1 MKKVLLGLLLIGSPA
16 LAQTQLVPGD
26 TVKPAAKGAAAR
38 VADVCAPIG
47 KTAKGELVYSMKCN
61 DMPAPPSQA
70 EAAPPRRCRA
80 PSLKCAGAACSAGPM
95 IAGRRPNSFGRNPPV
110 RTGCNGYQER
120 FAANH
125 EKRSMTQLI
134 VRAGDFTF
142 NARFEEQLAPKT
154 VAAFRKAMP
163 FESQAIHVRW
173 SGEGVWMPLG
183 DLDFGVSYENHTSYP
198 APGQIILYPGG
209 ISETE
214 ILLAYG
220 GVHFAS
226 KMGQLAGNHFIT
238 LTSGLENLAAF
249 GKAVLW
255 QGAQKIR
262 FEEV

>member
-1 MKKVLLGLLLIGSPA
+1 M
-16 LAQTQLVPGD
+16 LA
-26 TVKPAAKGAAAR
+26 
-38 VADVCAPIG
+38 I
-47 KTAKGELVYSMKCN
+47 
-61 DMPAPPSQA
+61 
-70 EAAPPRRCRA
+70 
-80 PSLKCAGAACSAGPM
+80 SAG
-95 IAGRRPNSFGRNPPV
+95 G
-110 RTGCNGYQER
+110 
-120 FAANH
+120 
-125 EKRSMTQLI
+125 L
-134 VRAGDFTF
+134 DFV
-142 NARFEEQLAPKT
+142 ARFEEADAPQT
-154 VAAFRKAMP
+154 VAAFRTLLP
-163 FESQAIHVRW
+163 LESNINHVRW

-238 LTSGLENLAAF
+238 LTSGLENLTAF

-255 QGAQKIR
+255 KGAQKIR